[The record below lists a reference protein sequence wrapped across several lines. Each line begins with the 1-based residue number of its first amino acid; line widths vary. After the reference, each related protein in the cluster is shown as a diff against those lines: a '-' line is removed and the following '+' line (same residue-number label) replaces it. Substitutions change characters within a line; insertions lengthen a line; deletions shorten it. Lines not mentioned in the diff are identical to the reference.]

1 MYVHDMHGVS
11 NREIL
16 HYIVVCVFACV
27 LVCIRLAGA
36 VLVQGSGPGVRPAE
50 QDPEKM
56 DCGFVACTAGSCP
69 TNRDGKSTTHK
80 HTSLRTHTYSNAQE
94 HKTITHMHTDTCA
107 YTYTNTCTQTR
118 AHTQTHAHRHRH
130 THIHKHGHT
139 SGGAPF
145 PPPSSGATQFSFHS
159 GFLPLGRG
167 GRLAC
172 NRGKKGQASRRN
184 LKLVLLAL
192 LLDGDGCSACTGN
205 QTAIRQGVAA
215 CRGYIQTG
223 WFIPSFWV
231 KRLVR
236 LQESLRLLKMTQT
249 PNSTPL
255 VLTRRRKSG
264 ATRRRRGNDL
274 P

>member
-1 MYVHDMHGVS
+1 MHGVS

-107 YTYTNTCTQTR
+107 YTYTNTCTQTQTH
-118 AHTQTHAHRHRH
+118 AHTQTRAYLWRCALSSSLKRSHPVFV
-130 THIHKHGHT
+130 
-139 SGGAPF
+139 PF
-145 PPPSSGATQFSFHS
+145 WLFAFGPRWA
-159 GFLPLGRG
+159 LG
-167 GRLAC
+167 LQS
-172 NRGKKGQASRRN
+172 GKKRTS
-184 LKLVLLAL
+184 
-192 LLDGDGCSACTGN
+192 
-205 QTAIRQGVAA
+205 I
-215 CRGYIQTG
+215 
-223 WFIPSFWV
+223 
-231 KRLVR
+231 
-236 LQESLRLLKMTQT
+236 
-249 PNSTPL
+249 
-255 VLTRRRKSG
+255 
-264 ATRRRRGNDL
+264 
-274 P
+274 